1 MRAEHANDVN
11 KLLEFFKD
19 CEAENPQFRWEAKV
33 DFNGC
38 IHSIFWSHASMQ
50 GEYVDFGDAMPFDTT
65 YKTNVYDKPL
75 AMFVGSDHHLHNTV
89 FGCALLGDETTETFE
104 WVFRAFLKNA
114 WEKTEQDVF

>member
-1 MRAEHANDVN
+1 
-11 KLLEFFKD
+11 
-19 CEAENPQFRWEAKV
+19 
-33 DFNGC
+33 
-38 IHSIFWSHASMQ
+38 MQ

-104 WVFRAFLKNA
+104 WVFRAFKKCMGKNR
-114 WEKTEQDVF
+114 TRCILTGVQFFIFCIRLFI